1 MALGTVILAVSI
13 VIAALAEILRHRG
26 LVAASGRRL
35 PIHQTTRNRKRRT
48 AMAFDLK
55 STSER
60 LRREPA
66 LRRSPCCSPSADAAA
81 LAEDKLQYFTWSG
94 YELPDFNKSFL
105 AAHPDGVEASM
116 FGDDDDAFTKVK
128 AGFRPDVAHPCYD
141 KVARWNKEGLL
152 QPIDTKRIKNWDSI
166 FPVFKNLP
174 DLQAGDGKVW
184 MVPWDWG
191 NTSIL
196 YRTDL
201 VKNPEASWN
210 LLWDKQYAGRMA
222 TIDAVHD
229 TPVVAALLAGVNPF
243 DMTPAEMDKVAE
255 KLREQRPLLS
265 HLHDRHDLG
274 RTVAGERRAGRRHD
288 LERVGDRAEEAGR
301 AGRVH
306 EAEGRHADLG
316 LRLRACSRTPRTST
330 SPMTSSTAGWKTD
343 SGKYLIEAYG
353 YGSSTST
360 AFAAVPKEELE
371 KLQLPADPEV
381 MLKTTV
387 FTGPMKQN
395 DELAK
400 MFEKVKAGG

>member
-1 MALGTVILAVSI
+1 MT
-13 VIAALAEILRHRG
+13 
-26 LVAASGRRL
+26 
-35 PIHQTTRNRKRRT
+35 
-48 AMAFDLK
+48 F
-55 STSER
+55 
-60 LRREPA
+60 A
-66 LRRSPCCSPSADAAA
+66 LRPPTRSLLRSGLAAAA
-81 LAEDKLQYFTWSG
+81 LVGLLAPAVAEEKLQYFTWSG
-94 YELPDFNKSFL
+94 YELPEFNKSFL
-105 AAHPDGVEASM
+105 DAHPDGIEATI

-201 VKNPEASWN
+201 VKDPEPSWN
-210 LLWDKQYAGRMA
+210 LLWDKQYAGRLA

-243 DMTPAEMDKVAE
+243 DMTPEEMEKVAD

-265 HLHDRHDLG
+265 AYTTDLTSVEQSLSSG
-274 RTVAGERRAGRRHD
+274 ALVAAMTWNASATALKKQGLPVEFMKPKEGMLTWSCGFVMLKDAKNVD
-288 LERVGDRAEEAGR
+288 LAYDFINS
-301 AGRVH
+301 
-306 EAEGRHADLG
+306 
-316 LRLRACSRTPRTST
+316 RLE
-330 SPMTSSTAGWKTD
+330 TD

-353 YGSSTST
+353 YGSATTT
-360 AFAAVPKEELE
+360 AFAAVPQAELD
-371 KLQLPADPEV
+371 KLQLPSDPEV
-381 MLKTTV
+381 MLKTTI